1 MFNLCKAD
9 VYRMVHMKS
18 FWVCIVVSVAL
29 MVTIAGFMNWISSPE
44 FTAVVNESVTE
55 RQMEGMSAEEQAE
68 MQAQASEGLTELE
81 PLNEKVL
88 PSLTDTWLNTFFD
101 GGFLGVIGSI
111 FVVIFLMR
119 DFQGG
124 FIKNYPLDRRGRFA
138 YFGAKLIVVAL
149 IEALFLL
156 ICAAVTAVAF
166 WAFGFTYESQDSFGG
181 ILGWLGLVWLVCTA
195 YGFMMACLTLLVKSE
210 ALSAVVAVLV
220 PSSILGSIVVTVLNY
235 FGVSFPILNQVPQWL
250 MVSTYGNLRGGA
262 AGLTNVVGEGV
273 FAALPVWSHVVI
285 LAAIYMAVMAVLVL
299 TVCRKQDIR

>member
-18 FWVCIVVSVAL
+18 FWVCIMVSVAL
-29 MVTIAGFMNWISSPE
+29 MVTIAGIMNWISSPE
-44 FTAVVNESVTE
+44 FTVVVNESISDE
-55 RQMEGMSAEEQAE
+55 HLAGMSVEEQENARSEASADLAE
-68 MQAQASEGLTELE
+68 VE
-81 PLNEKVL
+81 PLNDKVL
-88 PSLTDTWLNTFFD
+88 SSLTDTWSNTFFD
-101 GGFLGVIGSI
+101 GGFLGAIGSI

-124 FIKNYPLDRRGRFA
+124 FIKNYPLDRRGRFV
-138 YFGAKLIVVAL
+138 YFGEKLVIVAL
-149 IEALFLL
+149 IQAIFLL
-156 ICAAVTAVAF
+156 VCAAVTAVAF
-166 WAFGFTYESQDSFGG
+166 WAFGFTYETQDSFGG

-195 YGFMMACLTLLVKSE
+195 YGFMLTCLTLLIKSE
-210 ALSAVVAVLV
+210 ALSTVVAVMV
-220 PSSILGSIVVTVLNY
+220 PSSILGSIMVTVLNY

-262 AGLTNVVGEGV
+262 AGLTNAVGEGV

-285 LAAIYMAVMAVLVL
+285 LAAIYMVVMAVLVL